1 MSLKPPSLFDSLL
14 KWYCA
19 QTELEDIQ
27 GDLYE
32 IYEERAE
39 ISKRRANLL
48 FAKDVLRLFLPFTKN
63 KKRATW
69 LSESYNF
76 NLRNQ
81 IVVSLRYLKKYPF
94 VNTLKI
100 VGLGVAISAFLFISD
115 YTRFHHNFDQF
126 HEKKSRIYRIIT
138 KVTSPDLVDETAWSH
153 AYIKELVD
161 EFPAMEQVVRLLKSD
176 QVKHVN
182 VGEMN
187 FEEHAVYH
195 TDPEFAEVFT
205 YNWIDGD
212 PSTALEEPF
221 SVVITDQTA
230 HKYFSTEEGLL
241 GQVIRINEE
250 SYKITGVIG
259 GVPKNS
265 DLQFD
270 LLIPFPYYDF
280 EDWSFVYLLL
290 HPQVSIDQLSD
301 GFAES
306 ILDWNDEFTSQGVF
320 FKYEFENIADIHFSE
335 PKLYDTP
342 KVDKQRILLFQ
353 LIGVVILLIAIVN
366 YVNLYTTQIMQRMS
380 GINIRMVVGASKKHL
395 FMQFVTDAFIYLG
408 IALSIGIV
416 LTIGVKQLMSLQTGF
431 SFFSNPIPA
440 NYLFSAVVIFFL
452 VLISIAIYGLAL
464 ATRRSSLSL
473 FEAKTVKAHFRKG
486 LVGVQFALSFV
497 MILSTVVIYRQTS
510 LLQNEHLGFDGN
522 DVITFQIPN
531 YVQRHRITSFKKEL
545 GQLNF
550 IQSVSQLNINSIPGM
565 DPDIDDYYIDNSD
578 ERKLFEGI
586 YVDESFLETL
596 HLELVAGEFFSKKR
610 NHRPHEVY
618 VVNEAFVNHMGW
630 SLDETLEKDIEIYSA
645 GGRIIGVVKNFYFN
659 SPHELIQP
667 LILNYN
673 VTGGLGLAR
682 LNAQTDFRTS
692 IDRIELLWKDH
703 LPNVPFDFS
712 FLMTDYEEQF
722 KQERATINV
731 FAIIASL
738 VIILSLLGMYA
749 ILLMLNEFREKELGI
764 RKVNGA
770 TKRDL
775 FQLFSKEF
783 IKILTVSI
791 AIAIPLLWYGM
802 ENWLAKYP
810 LRVTLNPMYFILS
823 AGLVM
828 LVANGVIYLQ
838 AHKSYRAKTIDALKY
853 E

>member
-39 ISKRRANLL
+39 ISKRKANYL
-48 FAKDVLRLFLPFTKN
+48 FARDVLRLFLPFTKN
-63 KKRATW
+63 KQRATW

-76 NLRNQ
+76 NFRNQ
-81 IVVSLRYLKKYPF
+81 VVVSIRYLKKYPF
-94 VNTLKI
+94 VNALKI
-100 VGLGVAISAFLFISD
+100 VGLGVAISAFLYISD
-115 YTRFHHNFDQF
+115 YTRFHNNFDQF
-126 HEKKSRIYRIIT
+126 HKKKDRIYRIIT

-153 AYIKELVD
+153 AYLKELVD
-161 EFPAMEQVVRLLKSD
+161 EFPVMEQVVRLLKSE

-182 VGEMN
+182 VGEMD
-187 FEEHAVYH
+187 FDEHAVYY
-195 TDPEFAEVFT
+195 TDAEFAEVFT

-230 HKYFSTEEGLL
+230 RKYFSTDQDLL
-241 GQVIRINEE
+241 GEIIRINKE

-259 GVPKNS
+259 DVPENS
-265 DLQFD
+265 DLKFD

-280 EDWSFVYLLL
+280 EDWSFVYVLL
-290 HPQVSIDQLSD
+290 HPQASIDQLSN

-306 ILDWNDEFTSQGVF
+306 ILDWNDEFTSEGVSF
-320 FKYEFENIADIHFSE
+320 EYEFENIEDIHFSE
-335 PKLYDTP
+335 RKLYDTP
-342 KVDKQRILLFQ
+342 KVDRRRIFLFQ

-366 YVNLYTTQIMQRMS
+366 YVNLYTTQIMQRLS
-380 GINIRMVVGASKKHL
+380 GINIRMVVGASKKQL
-395 FMQFVTDAFIYLG
+395 FMQFATDAFIYLG
-408 IALSIGIV
+408 ISLSIGIL
-416 LTIGVKQLMSLQTGF
+416 LTIGTEQLVSLQTGF
-431 SFFSNPIPA
+431 DFFSNPISS
-440 NYLFSAVVIFFL
+440 NYLTIAVGVFFL
-452 VLISIAIYGLAL
+452 ILVSISIYGLVL
-464 ATRRSSLSL
+464 STRQSNLTL

-497 MILSTVVIYRQTS
+497 MILSTTVIYRQTS
-510 LLQNEHLGFDGN
+510 LLQNENLGFDGN
-522 DVITFQIPN
+522 HIITFQIPN
-531 YVQRHRITSFKKEL
+531 YVQRHRIASFKKEVE
-545 GQLNF
+545 QLNF

-565 DPDIDDYYIDNSD
+565 DAEVDDYYIDDSD
-578 ERKLFEGI
+578 DRKLFEGI

-596 HLELVAGEFFSKKR
+596 HIELAAGEFFSKEK
-610 NHRPHEVY
+610 NHRPHEVF
-618 VVNEAFVNHMGW
+618 VVNEAFVEHMGW
-630 SLDETLEKDIEIYSA
+630 TLDEALEKDIEIYGA
-645 GGRIIGVVKNFYFN
+645 GGSIIGVVKNFYFN

-667 LILNYN
+667 LILNYD
-673 VTGGLGLAR
+673 VSGGLGLAR
-682 LNAQTDFRTS
+682 LNAQTDFSTS
-692 IDRIELLWKDH
+692 VDRIELIWKDH
-703 LPNVPFDFS
+703 LPNVPFNFS

-722 KQERATINV
+722 KQEQATINV
-731 FAIIASL
+731 FAIIAGL

-749 ILLMLNEFREKELGI
+749 ILLMLNKFREKELGI

-770 TKRDL
+770 TQQDL

-783 IKILTVSI
+783 VKVLTISI

-810 LRVTLNPMYFILS
+810 LRVTLDPMYFVLS
-823 AGLVM
+823 AGFVM

-838 AHKSYRAKTIDALKY
+838 AQKSYKANTVDALKY